1 MDDSKDYYDEDTMM
15 KRRTRTYIWFPLDDT
30 LFYTPDITTSSSSS
44 SSRIVVTLSSS
55 SCTKSSI
62 PAQHHHIG
70 QSTASL
76 KQVYVNAS
84 NNFVV
89 IIICGRNDRHGQDMA
104 TNSRRRLTC

>member
-30 LFYTPDITTSSSSS
+30 LFYTPDITTSSSSLS
-44 SSRIVVTLSSS
+44 QIIVTLSSS
-55 SCTKSSI
+55 LCTKSSVS
-62 PAQHHHIG
+62 AQHHHIG

-76 KQVYVNAS
+76 KQVYLNAS
-84 NNFVV
+84 NNFVF
-89 IIICGRNDRHGQDMA
+89 IIICGRNDEHGQNMT